1 MGKTET
7 TTKRQPILS
16 EISRKRKLK
25 LLLKHLKPES
35 HILEVGAGDGWFSS
49 QLRQHGHR
57 AVTLDLKEPA
67 DIVGDI
73 LNWQGLGMDKESF
86 EAVVAL
92 EVIEHVDCLEALC
105 NLCKKDG
112 LIMLSS
118 PHPRWDWL
126 LKVLENLGLTQK
138 RTSRH
143 SNLTDFSKIELE
155 PVVLSK
161 PLYIHQVAIFRNKN
175 IKPSKKLNS

>member
-1 MGKTET
+1 MEKKET
-7 TTKRQPILS
+7 ARKKQPILS
-16 EISRKRKLK
+16 EISRRRKLK
-25 LLLKHLKPES
+25 LLLKYLRPES
-35 HILEVGAGDGWFSS
+35 SVLEVGAGDGWFSS

-57 AVTLDLKEPA
+57 AVTLDLREPA

-73 LNWQGLGMDKESF
+73 LAWQALGLDSESF
-86 EAVVAL
+86 DAVVAL

-126 LKVLENLGLTQK
+126 LKILENFGLTQK
-138 RTSRH
+138 RTSEH
-143 SNLTDFSKIELE
+143 SNLTDFNKIKLE
-155 PVVLSK
+155 PVVLSR
-161 PLYIHQVAIFRNKN
+161 PLYIHQVAIFRNKKIN
-175 IKPSKKLNS
+175 DL

>member
-1 MGKTET
+1 MEK
-7 TTKRQPILS
+7 KKQPILS
-16 EISRKRKLK
+16 EISRRRKLK
-25 LLLKHLKPES
+25 LLLKYLKPQS
-35 HILEVGAGDGWFSS
+35 YILEVGAGDGWFSS
-49 QLRQHGHR
+49 QLRQHGHLT
-57 AVTLDLKEPA
+57 VTLDLKGPA

-73 LNWQGLGMDKESF
+73 MDWQALGFDKGSF
-86 EAVVAL
+86 EVVVAL

-126 LKVLENLGLTQK
+126 LKILENLGLSQK
-138 RTSRH
+138 RTSDH
-143 SNLTDFSKIELE
+143 SNLTDFNKIKLE
-155 PVVLSK
+155 PVVLSR